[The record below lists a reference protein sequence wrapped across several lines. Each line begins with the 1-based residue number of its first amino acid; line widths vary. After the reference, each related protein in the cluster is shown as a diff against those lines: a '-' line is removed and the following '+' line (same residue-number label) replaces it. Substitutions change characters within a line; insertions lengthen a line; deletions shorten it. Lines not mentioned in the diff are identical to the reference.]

1 MSKNIDLNSIRAHSG
16 NIAIVGHGTADFDAM
31 VSGILLERV
40 FRRLNIEAYF
50 CVPDGYHD
58 EFFVAKAREMGF
70 DYVADSSLVDE
81 NAVLFLVD
89 HTADYPNNQV
99 IGCFDHHPQLAEI
112 SCNYVNQPQT
122 CCAKIIYD
130 WAVGLGVKIPQ
141 DLTEM
146 VVYACHMDS
155 LSFKSSKALPEDREW
170 CREMMAKYDMDEDEV
185 ILFGYGVTDTNLDA
199 ETFFNTGLKTYAL
212 GDKNIKA
219 SYAVTAGSIDEDLLL
234 IASASEYLRQ
244 KLDDKTVAWCYLTQ
258 NAALD
263 WTHVVL
269 IQADGFVQGA
279 VDRVLSRGKDVIPA
293 VMEYLSK

>member
-1 MSKNIDLNSIRAHSG
+1 MLKNIDLNSIRTHSG

-40 FRRLNIEAYF
+40 FRKLNIEAYF

-58 EFFVAKAREMGF
+58 EFFVAKAKELGF
-70 DYVADSSLVDE
+70 DYIADSSLDE
-81 NAVLFLVD
+81 DAVLFLVD
-89 HTADYPNNQV
+89 HTASYPNQI

-112 SCNYVNQPQT
+112 PCNYVNQPQT

-130 WAVGLGVKIPQ
+130 WAVSLDIQVPQ
-141 DLTEM
+141 DLIEM

-170 CREMMAKYDMDEDEV
+170 CREMMTKYGMNEDEV
-185 ILFGYGVTDTNLDA
+185 IMFGYGVTDTTLDA
-199 ETFFNTGLKTYAL
+199 ETFFNTGLKTYDL
-212 GDKNIKA
+212 GGGKNIKA
-219 SYAVTAGSIDEDLLL
+219 SYAVTAGSVDEDLLL

-244 KLDDKTVAWCYLTQ
+244 KLDDKTIAWCYLTQ

-269 IQADGFVQGA
+269 VQADGFARGA